1 MTSVH
6 PSPRSRLDER
16 AMVSGISKPSARPA
30 GPARGDCR
38 NDHGVCSLLLYRGK
52 CRFEIL
58 WARYLRDV
66 ELEPRCLGGRL
77 ILLYERL
84 LPSIRL
90 RSLDQQANVRE
101 ARKEFS
107 KEFQPLPG
115 KRCGHVCEACD
126 VASGPREAWHQISP
140 TGSPA
145 GAMTIGIVRVA
156 FFAAWTA
163 GVNSATITPTSRRT
177 SSNASVQLQ
186 LGDRLSGESDSRL

>member
-38 NDHGVCSLLLYRGK
+38 NDHGVRSLLLYRGK

-90 RSLDQQANVRE
+90 RSLDQQAKLRE

-126 VASGPREAWHQISP
+126 VASGPREAWHQ
-140 TGSPA
+140 
-145 GAMTIGIVRVA
+145 
-156 FFAAWTA
+156 
-163 GVNSATITPTSRRT
+163 TSRYWI
-177 SSNASVQLQ
+177 SSRRHDDRDRSCRVLCSLDRGGE
-186 LGDRLSGESDSRL
+186 LGHDHTNVEAHEFQCERATPARCPSLG